1 MQIVSDPISE
11 TYRLI
16 KKYDIHARKR
26 FGQNFLTDA
35 RVLDKIIN
43 AADVTKDDF
52 VLEIGPGLGTLTRV
66 LCDHAKKVLAVEL
79 DYDLVSSKM
88 KNPIIFDTKNI
99 VKNCPEEI
107 ELFNYGNLY
116 QI

>member
-1 MQIVSDPISE
+1 M
-11 TYRLI
+11 
-16 KKYDIHARKR
+16 
-26 FGQNFLTDA
+26 
-35 RVLDKIIN
+35 VL
-43 AADVTKDDF
+43 
-52 VLEIGPGLGTLTRV
+52 
-66 LCDHAKKVLAVEL
+66 
-79 DYDLVSSKM
+79 SKM